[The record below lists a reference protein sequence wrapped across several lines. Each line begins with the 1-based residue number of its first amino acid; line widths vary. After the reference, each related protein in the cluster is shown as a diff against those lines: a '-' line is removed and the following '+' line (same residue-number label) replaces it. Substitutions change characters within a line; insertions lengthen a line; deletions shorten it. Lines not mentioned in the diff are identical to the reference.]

1 MASGKQR
8 RKAIKAKRSVN
19 KAKAEAQK
27 PACEPNPLPSG
38 SAPVNEAL
46 LAPNNS
52 YGAPD
57 FVYRGHYLDTA
68 FTCGN
73 CGKEEIWT
81 ANQQKWWFEVAKGF
95 AYSTAKLCRACRALV
110 RAQKDESRR
119 AHREGAARKKA
130 ASPVTPNRRGAEAQ
144 RNPRRGKQ

>member
-1 MASGKQR
+1 MQAPAREST
-8 RKAIKAKRSVN
+8 AKST
-19 KAKAEAQK
+19 
-27 PACEPNPLPSG
+27 G

-52 YGAPD
+52 YGAPA
-57 FVYRGHYLDTA
+57 FVSRGYYLDTA
-68 FTCGN
+68 FRCGN

-81 ANQQKWWFEVAKGF
+81 STQQKWWYEVAKGF

-119 AHREGAARKKA
+119 VHREGLARKQK
-130 ASPVTPNRRGAEAQ
+130 
-144 RNPRRGKQ
+144 

>member
-8 RKAIKAKRSVN
+8 RSIIKARRTVRR
-19 KAKAEAQK
+19 AKAEALK
-27 PACEPNPLPSG
+27 PAPAPKPLPVG

-57 FVYRGHYLDTA
+57 FVYRGHYLDKP
-68 FTCGN
+68 FTCAG

-81 ANQQKWWFEVAKGF
+81 ATRQKWWYEVAKGF
-95 AYSTAKLCRACRALV
+95 VYSIAKLCRNCRRKV
-110 RAQKDESRR
+110 QAQRNESRR
-119 AHREGAARKKA
+119 VHLEGVARKKA
-130 ASPVTPNRRGAEAQ
+130 GAPIRR
-144 RNPRRGKQ
+144 K

>member
-8 RKAIKAKRSVN
+8 RKAIKAKRLVN
-19 KAKAEAQK
+19 KAKADAQK
-27 PACEPNPLPSG
+27 PACKPNPLPSG
-38 SAPVNEAL
+38 SAPVNEAS

-57 FVYRGHYLDTA
+57 FVHRGYYLDMA

-81 ANQQKWWFEVAKGF
+81 ASQQKWWYEVAKGF
-95 AYSTAKLCRACRALV
+95 AYSTAKQCRACRALV

-119 AHREGAARKKA
+119 AHREGLARK
-130 ASPVTPNRRGAEAQ
+130 
-144 RNPRRGKQ
+144 GK